1 MSLEKDNKAKS
12 HIRKVIDSNGEE
24 ITDQGN
30 ILKEIKSFYSN
41 LYSRKSVKTE
51 QDCLDYLKSVNA
63 PKLSELDKETCE
75 GKLAV
80 QSCWNALNTMKN
92 GKSPGNDGLTK

>member
-51 QDCLDYLKSVNA
+51 QDCLDYLKSINA

-75 GKLAV
+75 GNLAV
-80 QSCWNALNTMKN
+80 QSCWNALNTMKMA
-92 GKSPGNDGLTK
+92 SLQVMMD